1 MREQRYDELKWT
13 DAPLYNQNTEF
24 GRFDRGLIGGD
35 SDNED
40 MTRRH
45 RLPLTAETTALLVVD
60 VQPEYWSNCP
70 SVRKDFP
77 DFPERLKS
85 VVETCRE
92 RRAKIIWV
100 RADYRRTHS
109 PWLAQ
114 FERLRGK
121 APGFMIEVPCDPD
134 SKDFTWEDF
143 ATPLGGEV
151 IIPKQSWSSTSDTAL
166 KEVLRVSRI
175 DTVLVCGLI
184 TSVCVQHSAF
194 GVFEA
199 GYRTLLV
206 TDACA
211 DRGRARHDAAL
222 ALYGDYMYELVTS
235 HDLRDPKIGLLPAK
249 PVWLT
254 LKNSC
259 RTGGSYTNVS
269 PLNSFGDLQKALQLT
284 DDEEIEKF
292 SEETRA
298 SYSYGNQNE
307 DSTAPSSTTTTSSSD
322 CST

>member
-1 MREQRYDELKWT
+1 MKEQRYEELKWKE
-13 DAPLYNQNTEF
+13 APLCYHDEPEISICEEEKRQQA
-24 GRFDRGLIGGD
+24 
-35 SDNED
+35 
-40 MTRRH
+40 
-45 RLPLTAETTALLVVD
+45 PLHAETTALLVVD

-70 SVRKDFP
+70 SVRTDFP
-77 DFPERLKS
+77 DFPARLQQT
-85 VVETCRE
+85 VETCRQ

-100 RADYRRTHS
+100 RADYRHAHS
-109 PWLAQ
+109 PWLVQ

-121 APGFMIEVPCDPD
+121 SPDFMVEVPCNPA
-134 SKDFTWEDF
+134 SADFTWESF
-143 ATPLGGEV
+143 AAPQGGEV
-151 IIPKQSWSSTSDTAL
+151 IIPKTSWSSTSETAL
-166 KEVLRVSRI
+166 KEVLRVSGI

-235 HDLRDPKIGLLPAK
+235 HDLQTSLDAAK

-254 LKNSC
+254 LDSISTRNSNSD
-259 RTGGSYTNVS
+259 TAVS
-269 PLNSFGDLQKALQLT
+269 PLSSFGDLQAAVHWVEKEYNKVE
-284 DDEEIEKF
+284 DDVT
-292 SEETRA
+292 SNGT
-298 SYSYGNQNE
+298 
-307 DSTAPSSTTTTSSSD
+307 STVPSSSIASSME
-322 CST
+322 